1 LIKIIVNIYQC
12 DDLTIFIND
21 ITLLDIRVGDLYD
34 LLKAKFKNINIVFIN
49 PDIIFGLDHILGIIK
64 IIKENSKREEKG
76 IIKNSDIEFLLRIC
90 YTNQISTAFEK
101 LEHCKRSDDNNNN
114 SFIYILFSKSLS
126 DIKNA
131 STFVERYD
139 SGEKDGA
146 EKDAEEN
153 TEIINTLIGMSDNKK
168 AFILKLFFNK
178 ELKDVRDLFFI
189 EDNNKFQKF
198 LLERAAISLR

>member
-12 DDLTIFIND
+12 DDLTVFIND
-21 ITLLDIRVGDLYD
+21 ITLLDIHVGDLYD

>member
-1 LIKIIVNIYQC
+1 MIKIIVNIYQC
-12 DDLTIFIND
+12 DDLTVFINY

-34 LLKAKFKNINIVFIN
+34 LIKAKFKNINIVFIN
-49 PDIIFGLDHILGIIK
+49 PDIIFGLDHILGIIR

-76 IIKNSDIEFLLRIC
+76 IIKNSDIEFLLRVC

-126 DIKNA
+126 DIENA
-131 STFVERYD
+131 STFTEGYD
-139 SGEKDGA
+139 AG
-146 EKDAEEN
+146 EN
-153 TEIINTLIGMSDNKK
+153 TEIIDTLIGMSDKKK
-168 AFILKLFFNK
+168 ALILKLFFNK

>member
-1 LIKIIVNIYQC
+1 MIKIIVNIYQC
-12 DDLTIFIND
+12 DDLTVFINY

-34 LLKAKFKNINIVFIN
+34 LIKAKFKNINIVFIN
-49 PDIIFGLDHILGIIK
+49 PDIIFGLDHILGIIR

-76 IIKNSDIEFLLRIC
+76 IIKNSDIEFLLRVC

-126 DIKNA
+126 DIENA
-131 STFVERYD
+131 STFTEGYD
-139 SGEKDGA
+139 AG
-146 EKDAEEN
+146 EN
-153 TEIINTLIGMSDNKK
+153 TEIINTLIGMSDKKK
-168 AFILKLFFNK
+168 ALILKLFFNK

>member
-12 DDLTIFIND
+12 DDLTVFIND

>member
-1 LIKIIVNIYQC
+1 IIVNIYQC
-12 DDLTIFIND
+12 DDLTVFINY

-34 LLKAKFKNINIVFIN
+34 LIKAKFKNINIVFIN
-49 PDIIFGLDHILGIIK
+49 PDFIFGLDHILGIIR

-101 LEHCKRSDDNNNN
+101 LEHCKRSGDNNNN

-126 DIKNA
+126 DIENA
-131 STFVERYD
+131 STFTEGYD
-139 SGEKDGA
+139 AG
-146 EKDAEEN
+146 EN
-153 TEIINTLIGMSDNKK
+153 TKIINTLIGMSDKKK

-178 ELKDVRDLFFI
+178 ELKDVRELFFI

>member
-1 LIKIIVNIYQC
+1 MIKIIVNIYQC
-12 DDLTIFIND
+12 DDLTVFIND
-21 ITLLDIRVGDLYD
+21 ITLLDICVGDLYD

-101 LEHCKRSDDNNNN
+101 LEHCKRSDDNNIN

-131 STFVERYD
+131 STFIEGYD
-139 SGEKDGA
+139 AGKKDS
-146 EKDAEEN
+146 EEN
-153 TEIINTLIGMSDNKK
+153 AEIINTLIGMSNNKK